1 MSSTAKLPLHGIAAP
16 VWTPGPASLADSLRL
31 IGRLATLALYQEL
44 ALAPKPGL
52 VSFQDNG
59 SHDDMDA
66 TTFMRSLFALR
77 SYFPAIALAGAQRAS
92 LAALERLGLQAER
105 RMLEA
110 TGGINTHRGAI
121 FALGLLCAAAGR
133 LAGQGAPLE
142 AAALRATLEEHWGDA
157 LRERAARAAAA
168 PARSKGQRA
177 ARAHGL
183 RGAGQEAAEGFPVI
197 FEVALPAL
205 RAARRAGATSD
216 AALVH
221 GLFAS
226 IAALADTNLV
236 HRGGIEGLHFARA
249 EARTFL
255 AAGGAMQPGWRDA
268 AQAVH
273 RRFVARRLSPG
284 GSADVLACA
293 WWVDRLS
300 TLG

>member
-1 MSSTAKLPLHGIAAP
+1 MSNAARRSGIAASAR
-16 VWTPGPASLADSLRL
+16 TPGPASLAESLRR
-31 IGRLATLALYQEL
+31 IGRLATLALYHEL

-52 VSFQDNG
+52 VSFEDNG

-66 TTFMRSLFALR
+66 KTFMRSLLALR
-77 SYFPAIALAGAQRAS
+77 SYFPAIALAGAQRAPF
-92 LAALERLGLQAER
+92 AALERLGLQAER

-121 FALGLLCAAAGR
+121 FALGLLCAAAGQ
-133 LAGQGAPLE
+133 LAAQGAPLD
-142 AAALRATLEEHWGDA
+142 ASALRATLEELWGDA
-157 LRERAARAAAA
+157 LRERAAHAAAA

-183 RGAGQEAAEGFPVI
+183 RGAGQEAAEGFPVV

-205 RAARRAGATSD
+205 REARSAGAVGD

-221 GLFAS
+221 GLFATV
-226 IAALADTNLV
+226 AALDDTNLV
-236 HRGGIEGLHFARA
+236 HRGGIEGLRFARS
-249 EARTFL
+249 EARDFL
-255 AAGGAMQPGWRDA
+255 AAGGGMQSGWRQA

-284 GSADVLACA
+284 GAADVLACA
-293 WWVDRLS
+293 WWVDRLPA
-300 TLG
+300 LD